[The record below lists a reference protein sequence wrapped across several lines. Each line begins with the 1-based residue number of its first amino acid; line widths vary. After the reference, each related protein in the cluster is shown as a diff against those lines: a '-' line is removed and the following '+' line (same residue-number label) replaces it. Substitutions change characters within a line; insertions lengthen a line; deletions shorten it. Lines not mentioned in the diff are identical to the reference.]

1 MSALEG
7 QYTGDSALVET
18 GNLKYLSS
26 FVLWANFDIEEASD
40 VLTSPNYLRAMLL
53 EQAGVPLTAYEQFLL
68 QLQQEYPA
76 LNCYSCL
83 DSQGQW
89 HTRGEAD
96 SQALEEYACLVYNNV
111 FDKKHMTEEYYS

>member
-1 MSALEG
+1 MDYFSQVEEDTIILLFGDHQPGLGDETMSALEG

-68 QLQQEYPA
+68 QLQQEYP
-76 LNCYSCL
+76 
-83 DSQGQW
+83 
-89 HTRGEAD
+89 R
-96 SQALEEYACLVYNNV
+96 
-111 FDKKHMTEEYYS
+111 